1 MVIKP
6 SHEDSPKYIEYRS
19 GEVSSSITNIELFNN
34 DCFSSRTDD
43 ILDDFLMPQAPEMF
57 NDIEQLP
64 EVKLEEPE
72 ESFMEQIMPEPM
84 VNIKMENIQPI
95 NDPLEMTNNNWMDQN
110 LHQTPPPSQQHQHFD
125 KCVVCARVFKN
136 PNSLEKHLRNTH
148 TGKC

>member
-1 MVIKP
+1 
-6 SHEDSPKYIEYRS
+6 
-19 GEVSSSITNIELFNN
+19 
-34 DCFSSRTDD
+34 
-43 ILDDFLMPQAPEMF
+43 MPQAPEMF

-84 VNIKMENIQPI
+84 VHIKMENIQPV

-110 LHQTPPPSQQHQHFD
+110 LHQTPPPQQQHQHQNFD

>member
-1 MVIKP
+1 MVSKP
-6 SHEDSPKYIEYRS
+6 SHEDSSKHIEYRS
-19 GEVSSSITNIELFNN
+19 GEVRNSLINLESFVN

-84 VNIKMENIQPI
+84 DNIKMENIQPV

-110 LHQTPPPSQQHQHFD
+110 LQQTPPPQQHQHFD
-125 KCVVCARVFKN
+125 KCLVCARVFKN